1 MRKLSKLSNEEITDL
16 IAAYLLGD
24 STAGDKILIQYN
36 NLICRTVI
44 DYFSTIDVGI
54 GWSTYDVIQEAKI
67 QLLNNLKYIKPDK
80 HPMPVCA
87 RDAAIWACKHFI
99 RYAKAQK
106 RDWIRQ
112 AEFDEASLSWVIDES
127 VKSPETIAIDKEL
140 MELVEARV
148 SELSEICR
156 AIYKVAMEGNEGVYY
171 SSHPVL
177 KNLKQFAIRIYFDAL
192 RKEIREVLES
202 Y

>member
-1 MRKLSKLSNEEITDL
+1 MRKLSKLSNEEITKL

-24 STAGDKILIQYN
+24 STAGDRLIIQYN

-44 DYFSTIDVGI
+44 DYFATIDVAI
-54 GWSTYDVIQEAKI
+54 GWSTNDIIQEAKI
-67 QLLNNLKYIKPDK
+67 QLLNNLKYIKPEK

-87 RDAAIWACKHFI
+87 KDAALWACNHFI

-112 AEFDEASLSWVIDES
+112 AELDEVSLSWIIDES
-127 VKSPETIAIDKEL
+127 VKSPDEILLDKEL
-140 MELVEARV
+140 IELVEARV

-171 SSHPVL
+171 SSHPAL
-177 KNLKQFAIRIYFDAL
+177 KKIKQFAMRQHFDLL

>member
-1 MRKLSKLSNEEITDL
+1 MRKLSKLSNEEISKL

-24 STAGDKILIQYN
+24 STAGDRLLIQYN

-44 DYFSTIDVGI
+44 DYFSTVDVFI
-54 GWSTYDVIQEAKI
+54 GWSTHDVIQEAKI

-87 RDAAIWACKHFI
+87 KDAAIWACNHFL

-112 AEFDEASLSWVIDES
+112 SEFDEASLSWVIDES

-148 SELSEICR
+148 SELSQICQ
-156 AIYKVAMEGNEGVYY
+156 AIYKVAMEGSEGVYY
-171 SSHPVL
+171 SSNPVL
-177 KNLKQFAIRIYFDAL
+177 KKIKHFAMRKHFDLL
-192 RKEIREVLES
+192 RKEIRQVLES

>member
-1 MRKLSKLSNEEITDL
+1 MRKLSKLSNEEITKL

-24 STAGDKILIQYN
+24 NNAGDRLLIQYN

-44 DYFSTIDVGI
+44 DYFATIDTHI
-54 GWSTYDVIQEAKI
+54 GWSTHDVIQEAKI
-67 QLLNNLKYIKPDK
+67 QLLNNLKYIKPEK

-87 RDAAIWACKHFI
+87 KDAAIWACNHFI

-112 AEFDEASLSWVIDES
+112 TEFDEVSLSLIIDES
-127 VKSPETIAIDKEL
+127 VKQPDEILLGKEL

-148 SELSEICR
+148 SELSEVCR

-177 KNLKQFAIRIYFDAL
+177 KKIKQFAMRKHFDLL
-192 RKEIREVLES
+192 RKEIREVLDS
-202 Y
+202 H